1 MMPADNIRRNDSY
14 RNAMEAHGC
23 KYFRLASYCA
33 LQGFDKEHPHTLQLV
48 IDTQKD
54 NTSKS
59 QSSRSF
65 FGSKSRSYP
74 MLFQRNTNH
83 VLVSL
88 KDKGTMVALEKILE
102 VDIQRI
108 QEEEISDD
116 SEDDLA
122 VAVDEVNLKSS

>member
-1 MMPADNIRRNDSY
+1 
-14 RNAMEAHGC
+14 
-23 KYFRLASYCA
+23 
-33 LQGFDKEHPHTLQLV
+33 
-48 IDTQKD
+48 
-54 NTSKS
+54 
-59 QSSRSF
+59 
-65 FGSKSRSYP
+65 